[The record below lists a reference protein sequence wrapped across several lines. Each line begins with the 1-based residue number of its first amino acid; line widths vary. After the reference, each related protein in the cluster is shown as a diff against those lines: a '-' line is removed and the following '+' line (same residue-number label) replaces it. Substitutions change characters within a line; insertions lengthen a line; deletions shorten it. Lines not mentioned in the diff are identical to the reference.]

1 VSISNRLCAGELSL
15 DGGTRE
21 AFLRAVPLKLTRLE
35 FDVLAY
41 LLRHQNRAVYR
52 QELLDEVWGEGYS
65 PESNVVD
72 VVVGSLR
79 RKLGD
84 DRRRPRY
91 IITVP
96 GVGYR
101 MRGPAAASRSRRWL
115 LYSSPVLALVGAG
128 IIVWLLV
135 ALGVFGSGEGDAGT
149 ADVTGDGESDEIVL
163 VIEMRSTSSPPLIG
177 DCQSEDRTVSGW
189 ESAGSMSGDL
199 NGTAETDLSGRL
211 FYTAGCLAGAAKG
224 TMVLVDASGDKLEM
238 VIDRIFSV
246 VQLRPPPAPA
256 AMEGSDVLTVAGGT
270 GRFADIK
277 GYGTCQTTELLEYSE
292 SPLSLS
298 SASRSHCRLTLSD
311 AGASSTRASLSV
323 RLVANPTQVSLVGA
337 PDPSKSAATYV
348 LVLYRN
354 EGQRDLSNLTLT
366 LLPVEGVTMRV
377 TSRAVEGDAD
387 PPIRTWRLPDLRAG
401 DRQMFD
407 FSVQFESTD
416 RPDVPLVVRLSSPD
430 METPVESD
438 PFTIE
443 IE

>member
-1 VSISNRLCAGELSL
+1 MDVSTRLTAGDLVL
-15 DGGTRE
+15 DQDSRE
-21 AFLRAVPLKLTRLE
+21 AFLRGVPLKLTRLE
-35 FDVLAY
+35 FEVLAH

-91 IITVP
+91 IVTVP

-128 IIVWLLV
+128 IIAWLLV
-135 ALGVFGSGEGDAGT
+135 AFGVFGSGGGDADT
-149 ADVTGDGESDEIVL
+149 AGVTGDAESGEIVL
-163 VIEMRSTSSPPLIG
+163 VVEMRSTSSPPLTG

-189 ESAGSMSGDL
+189 KSAGSMSGNL
-199 NGTAETDLSGRL
+199 NGTAETDLGGRL

-224 TMVLVDASGDKLEM
+224 TMVLVDTSGDRLEM
-238 VIDRIFSV
+238 IIDRIFSV

-256 AMEGSDVLTVAGGT
+256 AMEGSDVLTVVGGT
-270 GRFADIK
+270 GRFANTN
-277 GYGTCQTTELLEYSE
+277 GYGTCQTTELLEYNE
-292 SPLSLS
+292 APLSLN

-311 AGASSTRASLSV
+311 AGASSAWASLSV

-337 PDPSKSAATYV
+337 PDPSKSAATYA

-366 LLPVEGVTMRV
+366 LLPVEGVSMNAK
-377 TSRAVEGDAD
+377 SRTVEGEAA

-401 DRQMFD
+401 ERQAFD
-407 FSVQFESTD
+407 FSVQFESAD
-416 RPDVPLVVRLSSPD
+416 RPEVPLVVRLSSPD
-430 METPVESD
+430 METPVQSD